1 MSEKHINLTRVTKTT
16 VSYLIAE
23 IFPSKQLTFT
33 NFQVKPFS
41 SEKLGYMG
49 VHELLTIEICVNDEL
64 QNFTFF
70 VKSLVPSHNA
80 FEELIFREESNFFRN
95 VMPRLLEGHR
105 DLQTWAAKCYLC
117 NGDIIVLENLKSQGF
132 DIIKGVL
139 SIDQLRSAVTSLARF
154 HSSSIL
160 LENKVKKP
168 LNEVY
173 PGFFEEKLLK
183 NIGNNWKWL
192 SAGIEVVE
200 VVARKL
206 GLEPSHAA
214 AAYTLMLE
222 RIKPAKNQRNVLCH
236 SDLWCN
242 NLMFKD
248 NQDGTSSCRF
258 VDFQM
263 VAYNFYVM
271 DLVQLIHLNT
281 DGDVREQMEE
291 ELVEWYHSVLVDNLR
306 KGGLENGEI
315 IGLKEIFE
323 DLEERRIFGLVIAVQ
338 YFPIILLSEK
348 LAVDFSKDAG
358 KLNGYLY
365 SSRKDFVL
373 RCMRLDQNY
382 RKRIEESVRE
392 LIVFMENLGQER
404 QQLGTNTKLKKSM
417 IFNETCLASNNNL

>member
-1 MSEKHINLTRVTKTT
+1 MSDKNINLTRVTKTII
-16 VSYLIAE
+16 SSLIAE
-23 IFPSKQLTFT
+23 ILPSKQLTFT
-33 NFQVKPFS
+33 KFQVKPFS

-49 VHELLTIEICVNDEL
+49 IHELLTIETCVNNEI
-64 QNFTFF
+64 QSFTFF
-70 VKSLVPSHNA
+70 VKSLVPSHND
-80 FEELIFREESNFFRN
+80 FEELTFLEESNFFKN
-95 VMPRLLEGHR
+95 VMPRLLKGHL
-105 DLQTWAAKCYLC
+105 DLQTWAAKCYLS
-117 NGDIIVLENLKSQGF
+117 NSNVIVLENLKSQGF
-132 DIIKGVL
+132 DIVKDVL
-139 SIDQLRSAVTSLARF
+139 LIGQLRSAVTSLARF

-168 LNEVY
+168 LNELY

-206 GLEPSHAA
+206 GLEPKHAT

-222 RIKPAKNQRNVLCH
+222 RIKPANNQRNVLCH

-263 VAYNFYVM
+263 VAYNCYVM

-281 DGDVREQMEE
+281 NEGVRKKIEE
-291 ELVEWYHSVLVDNLR
+291 ELVELYHSVLTKNLR
-306 KGGLENGEI
+306 KGSLENGEI
-315 IGLKEIFE
+315 IKLKEIFE
-323 DLEERRIFGLVIAVQ
+323 DLKERRIFGLVIAAQ
-338 YFPIILLSEK
+338 YFPIVLLNKK
-348 LAVDFSKDAG
+348 LTAEFTKDSSKL
-358 KLNGYLY
+358 KKYMY
-365 SSRKDFVL
+365 RSRKNFVL

-392 LIVFMENLGQER
+392 LIEYIEESGKAHQH
-404 QQLGTNTKLKKSM
+404 QLCNTKLKKST
-417 IFNETCLASNNNL
+417 IFNITCLVRDNN